1 MVSAKLVLGGTTIV
15 FGILVIAFP
24 GFLRWIIGLY
34 FILSGLMMMLL
45 P

>member
-1 MVSAKLVLGGTTIV
+1 MVSAKVVVAVTSII

-24 GFLRWIIGLY
+24 GLLRWIIGLY
-34 FILSGLMMMLL
+34 FILSGLLTLLL

>member
-1 MVSAKLVLGGTTIV
+1 MVSAKLITGIISII

-24 GFLRWIIGLY
+24 GMLRWIIGLY
-34 FILSGLMMMLL
+34 FILIGLLALAL

>member
-1 MVSAKLVLGGTTIV
+1 MVSAKVITGIISII

-24 GFLRWIIGLY
+24 GMLRWIIGLY
-34 FILSGLMMMLL
+34 FILIGLLALAL

>member
-1 MVSAKLVLGGTTIV
+1 MVSAQTIIGVTGIV

-24 GFLRWIIGLY
+24 GMLRWIIGLY
-34 FILSGLMMMLL
+34 FILTGILALSL